1 MTRADGLD
9 FVSVHNHT
17 DEGSALDG
25 YSSAAEYVRKAKAL
39 GHRGIGITDHG
50 GMNGLHSLIAESKK
64 AGIVPVPG
72 CELYMAPE
80 NPDGA
85 KCRQRVFY
93 GTEEQRRRG
102 DDVSSNGAYTHLTV
116 WAHNMMGLRNL
127 YRLSLIAHEN
137 VYVKPR
143 VDLDILSA
151 HSDGLIVATGCPS
164 SELSTRLRLGQSQE
178 AMQYIDR
185 MVDVFGDRLFFEV
198 MAHDME
204 LEKRLIAQQ
213 MPFLQE
219 ARARHGAAS
228 LPLLATNDAHYVEQ
242 ADAGRHEEMLCVSSS
257 SSSHPVTMFDK
268 PYSEGGP
275 RFAFNGSGYYLR
287 TAREMYDALRR
298 GGFTDSQARAGL
310 AGSLDIME
318 RCEGITVDYDQ
329 HLRPSVDVGR
339 RSAVEVLWEKAQAG
353 VPIRFPGA
361 SEKELRAVHER
372 MEEEMRTIEDGGFEQ
387 YFLVIEKLVS
397 YANREHSIRD
407 ADGSILVYAV
417 GMGRGSA
424 PSSLILYLTGVT
436 NVDPLKYNLSFER
449 FLSPGRGNEVAIPV
463 EGGRELRIP
472 SGAPVPLSEGSW
484 KRCMDIESGDDILDS
499 FVEEFFAASGS

>member
-1 MTRADGLD
+1 M
-9 FVSVHNHT
+9 
-17 DEGSALDG
+17 
-25 YSSAAEYVRKAKAL
+25 
-39 GHRGIGITDHG
+39 
-50 GMNGLHSLIAESKK
+50 HSLIAESKK

-116 WAHNMMGLRNL
+116 WAHSMTGLRNL

-178 AMQYIDR
+178 AMRYIDR
-185 MVDVFGDRLFFEV
+185 MVEVFGNRLFFEV
-198 MAHDME
+198 MAHDMD

-242 ADAGRHEEMLCVSSS
+242 ADAGRHKEMLCVSSS
-257 SSSHPVTMFDK
+257 SSSNPVTMFDK
-268 PYSEGGP
+268 PEVRVQRFGLLPAHCAGDVRRAAARRIHRLPGPGGTR
-275 RFAFNGSGYYLR
+275 RFARHHG
-287 TAREMYDALRR
+287 EVR
-298 GGFTDSQARAGL
+298 GHHRG
-310 AGSLDIME
+310 
-318 RCEGITVDYDQ
+318 
-329 HLRPSVDVGR
+329 LRP
-339 RSAVEVLWEKAQAG
+339 
-353 VPIRFPGA
+353 
-361 SEKELRAVHER
+361 
-372 MEEEMRTIEDGGFEQ
+372 
-387 YFLVIEKLVS
+387 
-397 YANREHSIRD
+397 
-407 ADGSILVYAV
+407 
-417 GMGRGSA
+417 A
-424 PSSLILYLTGVT
+424 P
-436 NVDPLKYNLSFER
+436 PSF
-449 FLSPGRGNEVAIPV
+449 
-463 EGGRELRIP
+463 
-472 SGAPVPLSEGSW
+472 
-484 KRCMDIESGDDILDS
+484 C
-499 FVEEFFAASGS
+499 